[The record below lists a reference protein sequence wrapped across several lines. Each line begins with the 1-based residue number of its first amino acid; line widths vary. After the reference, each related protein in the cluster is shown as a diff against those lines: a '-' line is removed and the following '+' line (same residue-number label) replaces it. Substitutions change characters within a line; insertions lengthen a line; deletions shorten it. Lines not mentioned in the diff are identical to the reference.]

1 MENKQR
7 ITWTIKPDYSSFII
21 NRSSN
26 KAYVLTPL
34 LHNSLTPKIL
44 YIKSVI
50 FEKSWS
56 P

>member
-26 KAYVLTPL
+26 KAYVLTP
-34 LHNSLTPKIL
+34 KIL
-44 YIKSVI
+44 YFKSVI